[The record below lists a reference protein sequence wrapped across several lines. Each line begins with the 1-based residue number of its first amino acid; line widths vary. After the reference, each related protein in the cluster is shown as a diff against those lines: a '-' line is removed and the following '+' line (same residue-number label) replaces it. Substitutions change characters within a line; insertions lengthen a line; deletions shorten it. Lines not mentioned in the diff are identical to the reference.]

1 MRPVRVL
8 SVCVCVCVCV
18 YVCACACV
26 WCATEGG
33 GKRGK
38 EREGERDRLGS
49 LADLY
54 RPQPISRSPSPWK
67 AAGTALYPRE
77 KGRGK

>member
-1 MRPVRVL
+1 MCVRG
-8 SVCVCVCVCV
+8 CKPPECVCVCV

-67 AAGTALYPRE
+67 AAGTALYPRK